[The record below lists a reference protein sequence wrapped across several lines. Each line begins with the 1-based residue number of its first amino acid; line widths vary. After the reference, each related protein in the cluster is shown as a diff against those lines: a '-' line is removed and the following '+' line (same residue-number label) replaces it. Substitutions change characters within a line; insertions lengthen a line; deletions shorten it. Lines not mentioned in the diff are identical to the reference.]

1 MPRTTPLTDKL
12 VTIFGGSGFIGR
24 HVAEDLLQQNARV
37 RIAARNPEEAFSL
50 KPLAKLGQL
59 QFARCNILDEASVR
73 ACVEGSHAV
82 VNLVGSFEGDLMKL
96 MGDAAGSMAKA
107 AKDAGARSFVQVS
120 AIGADA
126 NGPSTYA
133 QAKALG
139 EELDRLGQDMQ
150 SRAESLKGDDASASA
165 EFGVVSQQF
174 SMLMNATNNAIKTIG
189 EAMSNTA
196 RKQ

>member
-1 MPRTTPLTDKL
+1 MYLPVNAIERAFFRIIAGLAALAAIRQSERDTSRTNAPRHAPRKAQQMPRTTPLTDKL

-82 VNLVGSFEGDLMKL
+82 VNLVGSSEGDLPPEP
-96 MGDAAGSMAKA
+96 
-107 AKDAGARSFVQVS
+107 RRR
-120 AIGADA
+120 
-126 NGPSTYA
+126 
-133 QAKALG
+133 ALP
-139 EELDRLGQDMQ
+139 
-150 SRAESLKGDDASASA
+150 
-165 EFGVVSQQF
+165 
-174 SMLMNATNNAIKTIG
+174 
-189 EAMSNTA
+189 
-196 RKQ
+196 RKQFWRCLWAAHWRGVMRSGSARRSPCQW